1 MALSVDGLTSG
12 LDTTNIISKLIELE
26 RKPVKLFENKKTLLD
41 NQYST
46 WQEFNRRLSS
56 LETAV
61 NAINKKSEFIG
72 VTSSFSNNNSLATQT
87 VLTTTASSAAASG
100 TYTIKINSLAKAEKE
115 VSQGFSSTS
124 SALGAGYGTL
134 TITAG
139 SKTTTVSVNSN
150 NNTLE
155 GIKTAINNSDA
166 GVTASIINDGSSYR
180 LSITGTD
187 TGASKKITIQDNI
200 YKGGLGANIA
210 LFSWSEVQSASD
222 ASIEL
227 DGISINKSSNVVTDV
242 IDGATLNL
250 QSVGSGTIT
259 FASDTSKVK
268 QNISNFVNA
277 YNDVLTFIK
286 EQFTYD
292 TNKKTTGGALFGN
305 NTLMSIQQK
314 LRGIVSNSI
323 PGLSGNYTYLS
334 QIGIRTGA
342 DGKLSINDSELS
354 DALRKDYTGVSK
366 LFIEFGS
373 STDANLTYVTISE
386 KTKGGTYEVR
396 VSGGVVQF
404 RKSGTSTWHNA
415 SGSGNYWTGGTGY
428 DEEGLKIRLNSLS
441 DGTYGS
447 VTVSLGAA
455 EQLTTEIK
463 YLSDKS
469 YKGLIF
475 AEEEDIQKRTKDI
488 NEQID
493 DLNLRIDKKEESLKR
508 KFTSLEVVLSKLQSQ
523 GSYLNQQLANLN
535 NIAPGSRKK

>member
-1 MALSVDGLTSG
+1 MALSVSGLASG

-26 RKPVKLFENKKTLLD
+26 RKPVTLLENKKALLD
-41 NQYST
+41 TKFSS
-46 WQEFNRRLSS
+46 WQDLNKKLYA

-87 VLTTTASSAAASG
+87 VLTSTASSSAASG
-100 TYTIKINSLAKAEKE
+100 TYTIKVSSLAKAEKE
-115 VSQGFSSTS
+115 VSQGFASTS
-124 SALGAGYGTL
+124 SVLGAGYGT
-134 TITAG
+134 INIFVG
-139 SKTTTVSVNSN
+139 SKTTSIDINSS

-180 LSITGTD
+180 LSITGTS
-187 TGASKKITIQDNI
+187 TGADNKITIVDNI
-200 YKGGLGANIA
+200 VKGGFGANIPV
-210 LFSWSEVQSASD
+210 FSWSEVQSASN

-227 DGISINKSSNVVTDV
+227 DGISLSKNSNVITDV

-259 FASDTSKVK
+259 FASDTGRVK
-268 QNISNFVNA
+268 ENISNFVNA
-277 YNDVLTFIK
+277 YNDVLSFIK
-286 EQFTYD
+286 DQFAYD
-292 TNKKTTGGALFGN
+292 SNKKTTGGPLFGN

-314 LRGIVSNSI
+314 LRGIVSASV
-323 PGLSGNYTYLS
+323 PGLSGTFTYLS
-334 QIGIRTGA
+334 QIGIRTGE

-354 DALRKDYTGVSK
+354 DALRDDYTGVSK

-373 STDANLTYVTISE
+373 STDSNVTYVTVSE

-404 RKSGTSTWHNA
+404 RKSGTSEWHNA
-415 SGSGNYWTGGTGY
+415 TGSGNYWTGGSGY
-428 DEEGLKIRLNSLS
+428 DEEGLKVRLNSLS
-441 DGTYGS
+441 DGSYGS
-447 VTVSLGAA
+447 STVSLGVA

-463 YLSDKS
+463 YLTDKS

-475 AEEEDIQKRTKDI
+475 AEEEDILKGTEDI
-488 NEQID
+488 DEQID
-493 DLNLRIDKKEESLKR
+493 DLNLRIDKKEDSLKR

-523 GSYLNQQLANLN
+523 GSYLTQQLANLGN
-535 NIAPGSRKK
+535 VSAARKK

>member
-1 MALSVDGLTSG
+1 MALSVGGLVSG

-26 RKPVKLFENKKTLLD
+26 RKPVKLLENKRTLLD
-41 NQYST
+41 TQFSS

-87 VLTTTASSAAASG
+87 VLTATASSSAASG
-100 TYTIKINSLAKAEKE
+100 TYTIKVSSLAKAEKE
-115 VSQGFSSTS
+115 VSQGFSSTDS
-124 SALGAGYGTL
+124 VLGAGYGTL
-134 TITAG
+134 SITAG
-139 SKTTTVSVNSN
+139 SKTTTISVNSS

-180 LSITGTD
+180 LSITGTA
-187 TGASKKITIQDNI
+187 TGADNKITIQDNI
-200 YKGGLGANIA
+200 TKGGMGANIA
-210 LFSWSEVQSASD
+210 IFSWSESQSASN

-227 DGISINKSSNVVTDV
+227 DGISVSKSSNVVTDV
-242 IDGATLNL
+242 IDGVTLNL
-250 QSVGSGTIT
+250 QAAGSGLIT

-286 EQFTYD
+286 DQFTYD
-292 TNKKTTGGALFGN
+292 SNKKTTGGSLFGN

-314 LRGIVSNSI
+314 LRGIVSNAV
-323 PGLSGNYTYLS
+323 PGLSGSYTYLS
-334 QIGIRTGA
+334 QIGIRTGE
-342 DGKLSINDSELS
+342 DGKLSVNDSELS
-354 DALRKDYTGVSK
+354 DALRDNYSQVSK
-366 LFIEFGS
+366 LFTEVGS
-373 STDANLTYVTISE
+373 SSHANVTYVTNSE

-396 VSGGVVQF
+396 ISGGVVQF
-404 RKSGTSTWHNA
+404 RKSGTSTWHDA
-415 SGSGNYWTGGTGY
+415 TGSGNYWTGGSGY
-428 DEEGLKIRLNSLS
+428 DEEGLKVRLNSLS
-441 DGTYGS
+441 DGSYGS
-447 VTVSLGAA
+447 VTVSLGVA

-463 YLSDKS
+463 YLTDKS

-475 AEEEDIQKRTKDI
+475 AEEEDIQKRTEDI

-493 DLNLRIDKKEESLKR
+493 GLNLRINNKEEGLQR
-508 KFTSLEVVLSKLQSQ
+508 KFTSLEVVLNKLQSQ
-523 GSYLNQQLANLN
+523 GNYLNQQLANLGN
-535 NIAPGSRKK
+535 VSAARKK